1 MTQTQQPSTTS
12 TLTRE
17 TTALGLLVLLF
28 AAAFFASLTMGQY
41 PVSLH
46 DAFNALFH
54 FDENVVE
61 QIIVITSR
69 LPRTIMAC
77 FVGAALGISGV
88 LMQAVT
94 RNPLASPSILG
105 INSGAIFLI
114 VLASTLAPHL
124 SIHGLIWVG
133 MAGAALAGGIV
144 YLLGSLG
151 SGGLTP
157 TRLVLG
163 GAALTA
169 LFVSFTQAVL
179 VVNQD
184 GLDRIL
190 FWLAGSLAGRDL
202 DSFLPVMPYIAA
214 GIIASLFIGRHV
226 NILMSGDDIAKGLGQ
241 NTAILKI
248 TIAGL
253 VILLAG
259 SSVSAVGNI
268 AFLGLIVPHIVRLSV
283 TGDHRWL
290 IPLSGLAGAVLLLVS
305 DIIARQIIMPEELPI
320 GAMTAI
326 LGAPLFVLLA
336 RRNFAYG

>member
-1 MTQTQQPSTTS
+1 MTQTQQPSTTC

-17 TTALGLLVLLF
+17 TTALGLMVLLF
-28 AAAFFASLTMGQY
+28 VAAFFASLTMGQY

-124 SIHGLIWVG
+124 STHGLIWVG

-179 VVNQD
+179 VINQD